1 MNRMRSIGGGQ
12 STIVPGEYNDDQR
25 SMITDMQTIH
35 AAGPGGR
42 FGNNINLNGVL
53 AQAQPSPNALNSLE
67 FKLG

>member
-25 SMITDMQTIH
+25 SMVTDMQTIN

-42 FGNNINLNGVL
+42 FGGNVNLNGVL
-53 AQAQPSPNALNSLE
+53 MPA
-67 FKLG
+67 